1 MAEKYSFVYRY
12 LTFYVYSSVDGHLD
26 CFHVLATV
34 NNAATNIG
42 VHASFRI
49 VVLSEYMPRTG
60 ISGSYGNSMFRF
72 LRKLYTV
79 FSIYSGCKVYTMYIY
94 SVCPS
99 LHPHQQC
106 MRVLFS
112 LYPLLHLLF
121 VDSLMMTIMT
131 AMRWSLILVLI
142 CISLI
147 ISDIEHLLMGLLAMS
162 RQFLV
167 LSYLGIKCLSPSY
180 LYLPFAEAPGT
191 TSLGVGGR
199 GCICRLN
206 YTVLCHSLHPAGM
219 WLRHRSPSQ
228 CSTRS

>member
-1 MAEKYSFVYRY
+1 MATLCFV
-12 LTFYVYSSVDGHLD
+12 FWESSILFSV
-26 CFHVLATV
+26 
-34 NNAATNIG
+34 
-42 VHASFRI
+42 
-49 VVLSEYMPRTG
+49 
-60 ISGSYGNSMFRF
+60 
-72 LRKLYTV
+72 YTV
-79 FSIYSGCKVYTMYIY
+79 AARYIQYIY
-94 SVCPS
+94 SLCPS

-106 MRVLFS
+106 RMEKAMAPHSSTLAWKIPWTEEPGGLQSMGWLRQCRRILFS

-147 ISDIEHLLMGLLAMS
+147 ISNIEHLLMGLLAMS

-167 LSYLGIKCLSPSY
+167 LSYLGIECLSPSY

-199 GCICRLN
+199 GCVCRLN

-228 CSTRS
+228 CSTPSQVAFLFSPLSFFVLVRWYLKNKVNLLVF